1 RLEAAVVAQ
10 LRRLRLRHARFR
22 VVVEARPD
30 EGGLTI
36 GDRRVAAGSE
46 GVDEIDFRLA
56 TPPGGVPIPLGQGP
70 SGGELSRLALAVRAV
85 DGEERV
91 AEVARL
97 MSGRQTAAAL
107 ARARELLEEGGLRSP
122 RRAAATI
129 GPG

>member
-1 RLEAAVVAQ
+1 VAVLAHDDAVHHHGAHADGLGDQAIGAGRQVMVVTHRAEIASRAATH
-10 LRRLRLRHARFR
+10 L
-22 VVVEARPD
+22 VVERGDLDGRAR
-30 EGGLTI
+30 
-36 GDRRVAAGSE
+36 AS
-46 GVDEIDFRLA
+46 
-56 TPPGGVPIPLGQGP
+56 
-70 SGGELSRLALAVRAV
+70 VRAV

-107 ARARELLEEGGLRSP
+107 ARARELLEEGGLRSL

>member
-1 RLEAAVVAQ
+1 MASVAGSAIGARSPFDG
-10 LRRLRLRHARFR
+10 LRRLISAMTLMSAPRNAEIASRAATHL
-22 VVVEARPD
+22 VVERGDLDGRAR
-30 EGGLTI
+30 
-36 GDRRVAAGSE
+36 AS
-46 GVDEIDFRLA
+46 
-56 TPPGGVPIPLGQGP
+56 
-70 SGGELSRLALAVRAV
+70 VRAV